1 MLSQFPFPMI
11 PLGRIN
17 KLLFSGRALAI
28 FANQKQR
35 KEAAREREKEMHRW
49 QLFLC
54 GLAINKKN
62 QFQPIYSQGNASIR
76 GFWFLIRVPPEKKR
90 LSVFWRGCR
99 KPHAQWQAIVSRR
112 CGAVKNCVS

>member
-35 KEAAREREKEMHRW
+35 KEAAREREKGMHRW
-49 QLFLC
+49 QLFLRP
-54 GLAINKKN
+54 LQSIRKTNSS
-62 QFQPIYSQGNASIR
+62 QYSQGNASIR
-76 GFWFLIRVPPEKKR
+76 GIWFLMCVPPEKKR
-90 LSVFWRGCR
+90 RSRSSEEDAENLTHSGRPLFRGAA
-99 KPHAQWQAIVSRR
+99 AQ
-112 CGAVKNCVS
+112 